1 MTSDSLYNDVFQD
14 ISQNFIALPDK
25 PEETPESTLKA
36 LWMTAAGQPV
46 SAVQAMTSTLPTLNE
61 DTEKELRR
69 LIALFQQGTPLAH
82 ISERQNFCGLELL
95 VTPEALIPRK
105 ETEILAKATLQV
117 LSEHNTQAPLIVDV
131 CTGCGNLALLYAKH
145 FPEARVFGADLSAS
159 AIQLAKRNHTFT
171 EVKSS
176 VEFFQGDLL
185 EPFLNSDFEG
195 KVDILSCNPPYIS
208 SKKVPAMAEEISN
221 HEPAMAFDGGV
232 FGISILQKL
241 IKQAPQLV
249 KSGGHVIF
257 ELGLGQGPAMLK
269 KIERDPNYSR
279 VEGRTDEQGNIR
291 AIIAT
296 RARTGAN

>member
-1 MTSDSLYNDVFQD
+1 MTSNSLFSDILQE

-25 PEETPESTLKA
+25 PEETSESTLKA

-46 SAVQAMTSTLPTLNE
+46 SAEQAMTSNLPAINE
-61 DTEKELRR
+61 NTQKELRR
-69 LIALFQQGTPLAH
+69 LITLFQQGVPLAH

-105 ETEILAKATLQV
+105 ETEILARATLQL
-117 LSEHNTQAPLIVDV
+117 LSDYNTRSPLIIDV

-145 FPEARVFGADLSAS
+145 FPEARVYGADLSAS
-159 AIQLAKRNHTFT
+159 AIQLAKRNHIFT
-171 EVKSS
+171 EVASS
-176 VEFFQGDLL
+176 VEFLQGDLL
-185 EPFLNSDFEG
+185 EPFLNADFEG

-249 KSGGHVIF
+249 KPGGHVIF

-269 KIERDPNYSR
+269 KIERDSNYSQ
-279 VEGRTDEQGNIR
+279 VEGKADEHGNIR

-296 RARTGAN
+296 IAKTGIN

>member
-1 MTSDSLYNDVFQD
+1 MTSNSLFNVILQE
-14 ISQNFIALPDK
+14 ISRNFIALSDK

-46 SAVQAMTSTLPTLNE
+46 SAEQAMTSTLPTINE
-61 DTEKELRR
+61 NTEKELRR
-69 LIALFQQGTPLAH
+69 LITLFQQGTPLAH

-95 VTPEALIPRK
+95 VTAEALIPRK
-105 ETEILAKATLQV
+105 ETEILARATLQL
-117 LSEHNTQAPLIVDV
+117 LSDYNTRSPLIVDV

-159 AIQLAKRNHTFT
+159 AIQLAKRNHIFT
-171 EVKSS
+171 EVESP
-176 VEFFQGDLL
+176 VEFLQGDLL
-185 EPFLNSDFEG
+185 APFLNDDFKG

-249 KSGGHVIF
+249 KSSGHVIF

-269 KIERDPNYSR
+269 KIERDPNYSH
-279 VEGRTDEQGNIR
+279 VEGKTDEHGSIR

-296 RARTGAN
+296 IAKTGVN